1 MKKLT
6 IIVCVF
12 FGTIMSLASSY
23 ALDSQM
29 ICGIWLFDEGK
40 GNVVEDSSGNGFSGE
55 LKGDLKWVKG
65 KFGNAL
71 EFSGAAGS
79 YVLIPHNDALSL
91 KTFSVTAWISVVS
104 KNAYQALVEKGEVQG
119 DVRNYYLAIT
129 AENQLYGGFKGDNGW
144 NSCIAD
150 NVADEKW
157 HHTAVTYDGKKTL
170 TYIDGKSFSKMAIG
184 VEGGIDPLQN
194 EAGITIGATNINGG
208 EPVQGIID
216 EVGIFNNALS
226 EADVKAIMQKGL
238 SQAALMV
245 ESSGKIASAW
255 GSIKKL

>member
-12 FGTIMSLASSY
+12 FVTIMSLASSY

-55 LKGDLKWVKG
+55 LKGDIKWVKG
-65 KFGNAL
+65 KLGNAL
-71 EFSGAAGS
+71 EFSGAAGN

-91 KTFSVTAWISVVS
+91 KTFSITAWISLVS

-129 AENQLYGGFKGDNGW
+129 DGNQLYGGFKDSAGW

-157 HHTAVTYDGKKTL
+157 HHVAVTYDFKKTL
-170 TYIDGKSFSKMAIG
+170 TYIDGKSFDKMTIG
-184 VEGGIDPLQN
+184 VTGGVDPLQN
-194 EAGITIGATNINGG
+194 EAGVTIGVTNINGG
-208 EPVQGIID
+208 EPAQGIID
-216 EVGIFNNALS
+216 EVGIFNNALT
-226 EADVKAIMQKGL
+226 EDDVKAIMQKGL

-245 ESSGKIASAW
+245 ESSGKLASTW
-255 GSIKKL
+255 GIIKKH